1 MSKIKDKRNS
11 LERFIRE
18 QTLGPGI
25 NGYRFVDLENE
36 ELVTKTLIKEEPL
49 DYSTEILDIVPAAI
63 YSTGIIF
70 PEDKSGTCKE
80 GISLDNNEQTDQKD
94 DADEQDTQNN
104 SSEDIEATESIE
116 LNQMFP
122 RTMGLTCCLDENFLS
137 KKTVEF
143 KVSFRYYQ
151 KLKQDKEGKFN
162 NKYGLLCEVNYDEI
176 QNFIA
181 KYELNSFRIR
191 ALNENH
197 FLFLSKLS
205 SKEITQT
212 KTRIREIQKQIAET
226 LFDLASSISTI
237 PQITKASCYLSNL
250 KSSIYYELKNS
261 ITNDESRKELYEV
274 TQKVELAESITD
286 HFKNLL
292 DIFSGGYGLWQ
303 STPVQRIIK
312 LENINFP
319 KESRKK
325 SYLHNKSVEE
335 VNITVIKEDG
345 STSSSLKD
353 IFRFDLDDKIE
364 DYASISANIQLSRD
378 SRKKSDKVFLKIQLL
393 NTSVA
398 FDEAKQNNNRY
409 YSTFNELVNQ
419 KSFFGVN
426 LSVKSE
432 YLVPYSNH
440 QYFQEKDNT
449 YCEDTSTAFIYDQF
463 KDFAIGHGCSVK
475 WSKEVESLMV
485 ETEYLPNC
493 ETPDIDPIPRD
504 KSRDAVDDDKG
515 VFVSPLFLENSKSQE
530 FKWLSVFSD
539 ASDNEIVNG
548 LNDFIDSY
556 GRWIDLKR
564 QDEKYQA
571 FYSGIAKQELDKC
584 EGDYLRMKKNI
595 QDFLSGDNNKEKLD
609 SFRLMNTA
617 LFMQLWHSVKVK
629 QDEVNSFICDEAFE
643 HFNISFYKE
652 IADDKLFSKT
662 ESAGWRAFQLAFILL
677 NLDGI
682 FKPEDDADWDK
693 RNNWVDLVWFPT
705 GGGKTEA
712 YLGLIALTIINRRK
726 EFKEKGGGTAAI
738 MRYTLRLLTMQQFQR
753 ATLVIM
759 ALELIRR
766 WGNYKLGDEPI
777 NIGLWVGDNSL
788 PNKTSNKVNGVEKD
802 SLISE
807 FEKLN
812 NGAVN
817 KIPFS
822 NCPWCNSKL
831 EGETKIDL
839 EVLDNRLNH
848 YFNNR
853 LHLKCSHENCSF
865 YYPNRRTKIIPNY
878 HGPIPVCLS
887 DETIYQHPPAL
898 LFGTVDKFAQLA
910 HKVNGQNNGRNSDS
924 RRIFGTGN
932 WETCKPQV
940 GYLPPDLIIQDEL
953 HLLLGPLGSAVALF
967 ESAVD
972 QLCTREDGTRPKIIS
987 STATT
992 RNTQLQIAALF
1003 DRKVNLFPKP
1013 GVECDDSFFAF
1024 YKRRFKSTDDKTP
1037 EYLSKRKYIGV
1048 LPTGRTQIWMQMRL
1062 AAIIMTHRAMFELKE
1077 LGEKHPIDFD
1087 SYPEFEKAMDY
1098 YHTSISYFNSLK
1110 EVGKTQSQVQT
1121 YILKELRR
1129 VFSRVVRPQKLM
1141 HSIYTYGP
1149 IQDSELTGRLSGEEV
1164 KNELKSV
1171 ETKWEANK
1179 RFAHFL
1185 KEKDENGTEVE
1196 KLKSGKI
1203 PREFV
1208 VATNMISVG
1217 IDVSRFNTIIMN
1229 SMPRNTAEYIQAS
1242 SRVARNDYGLV
1253 LTVHHPFRAR
1263 DISHYEKFIE
1273 FHQKMYSYV
1282 EPISITPFT
1291 QKAVERY
1298 MGLYLATMLRHRTRF
1313 TERDSAKDISKIS
1326 ETDLSDIISELT
1338 DYFEKR
1344 KVRMNSYDTL
1354 IRNLLKNEN
1363 VEQIKRWIQ
1372 EAFSEWQEESNR
1384 ILADNKTFV
1393 FNNKSARSTPPQE
1406 QLYVDIEE
1414 YEGNIHSKKWQVP
1427 MSLRVIEPEA
1437 AIKINSI

>member
-1 MSKIKDKRNS
+1 MSKIINKRNS

-36 ELVTKTLIKEEPL
+36 ELVTKTLIKEEPINYL
-49 DYSTEILDIVPAAI
+49 SEILDIVPAAI
-63 YSTGIIF
+63 YSTGILF

-80 GISLDNNEQTDQKD
+80 GISLDNNEQIDQKD
-94 DADEQDTQNN
+94 DVDEQDSQNN
-104 SSEDIEATESIE
+104 SSEDIEATESVE

-122 RTMGLTCCLDENFLS
+122 RTMGLTCCLDESFLN
-137 KKTVEF
+137 KKTIEF
-143 KVSFRYYQ
+143 KVNLRYYQ
-151 KLKQDKEGKFN
+151 KLEQDKEGKFN
-162 NKYGLLCEVNYDEI
+162 NKYGLLCEVNHEEI
-176 QNFIA
+176 QNFIT
-181 KYELNSFRIR
+181 KYELKSFRTR
-191 ALNENH
+191 AINENH
-197 FLFLSKLS
+197 FLLLSKLS
-205 SKEITQT
+205 SEEITQI
-212 KTRIREIQKQIAET
+212 KTRIREIQKQIAEN
-226 LFDLASSISTI
+226 LFDLANSISTI
-237 PQITKASCYLSNL
+237 PQLTKASCYLSNL

-261 ITNDESRKELYEV
+261 ITNDDTRKKFYEV
-274 TQKVELAESITD
+274 TQKIELVESITD
-286 HFKNLL
+286 HFRNLL
-292 DIFSGGYGLWQ
+292 DVFSGGYGLWQ
-303 STPVQRIIK
+303 STPVERIIK

-319 KESRKK
+319 KESRKI

-345 STSSSLKD
+345 STSSGLKD
-353 IFRFDLDDKIE
+353 IFRFDLDDNKE
-364 DYASISANIQLSRD
+364 DYASLSANVQLSRD
-378 SRKKSDKVFLKIQLL
+378 SRKKSDKIFLKVQLL

-398 FDEAKQNNNRY
+398 FDEAKQNDNRY

-426 LSVKSE
+426 LSVESD
-432 YLVPYSNH
+432 YLLPYSNH
-440 QYFQEKDNT
+440 EYYQEKDNS
-449 YCEDTSTAFIYDQF
+449 YLEDTTTAFIYDQF

-475 WSKEVESLMV
+475 WRKLGESLKV

-493 ETPDIDPIPRD
+493 ETPDIDSIPRD
-504 KSRDAVDDDKG
+504 KSKENIYDENQG
-515 VFVSPLFLENSKSQE
+515 FVSPLFLENSKSQE

-539 ASDNEIVNG
+539 APDVEIVKG
-548 LNDFIDSY
+548 LNDFVESY
-556 GRWIDLKR
+556 GRWIELKR
-564 QDEKYQA
+564 QNEKYQGI
-571 FYSGIAKQELDKC
+571 YSGRAKQELDKC

-595 QDFLSGDNNKEKLD
+595 QDFLSGNDNKEKLD
-609 SFRLMNTA
+609 SFRLMNA
-617 LFMQLWHSVKVK
+617 AMFMQLWHSVKVK
-629 QDEVNSFICDEAFE
+629 QDVVNSFINDEAFE
-643 HFNISFYKE
+643 HFNFSFYKD
-652 IADDKLFSKT
+652 IADDKLFSNT

-682 FKPEDDADWDK
+682 FKPDDDENWDK

-766 WGNYKLGDEPI
+766 WGNYELGNEPI
-777 NIGLWVGDNSL
+777 NIGLWVGKNSI
-788 PNKTSNKVNGVEKD
+788 PNSNIE
-802 SLISE
+802 LIYE
-807 FEKLN
+807 YEHKLN
-812 NGAVN
+812 LKKENR
-817 KIPFS
+817 IPFN
-822 NCPWCNSKL
+822 NCPWCNSEIK
-831 EGETKIDL
+831 GETKEDT
-839 EVLDNRLNH
+839 EASSSVYNQNKV
-848 YFNNR
+848 
-853 LHLKCSHENCSF
+853 HLKCTNQKCSF
-865 YYPNRRTKIIPNY
+865 SFGLGRISRKRQDQ
-878 HGPIPVCLS
+878 GPIPVCLS

-910 HKVNGQNNGRNSDS
+910 HKVNGQNNGRNADS

-932 WETCKPQV
+932 WEDGKPKD

-972 QLCTREDGTRPKIIS
+972 QLCRREDGTRPKIIS

-1003 DRKVNLFPKP
+1003 NRKVNLFPKP

-1024 YKRRFKSTDDKTP
+1024 YKRRFKSIDDKTP
-1037 EYLSKRKYIGV
+1037 EYISKRKYIGV

-1062 AAIIMTHRAMFELKE
+1062 AAIIMTHRAIFELNE

-1087 SYPEFEKAMDY
+1087 SYKEFEKVMDY
-1098 YHTSISYFNSLK
+1098 YHTTISYFNSLK

-1129 VFSRVVRPQKLM
+1129 VFSRVVRPKKLM
-1141 HSIYTYGP
+1141 HAIYTYGP
-1149 IQDSELTGRLSGEEV
+1149 IQESELTGRLSGEEV

-1171 ETKWEANK
+1171 ETKWDAKK
-1179 RFAHFL
+1179 RFARS
-1185 KEKDENGTEVE
+1185 ENNELI
-1196 KLKSGKI
+1196 KGKV
-1203 PREFV
+1203 PPEFV

-1242 SRVARNDYGLV
+1242 SRVARNDYGQV

-1273 FHQKMYSYV
+1273 FHEKMYSYV

-1313 TERDSAKDISKIS
+1313 TERLSASDISTIT
-1326 ETDLSDIISELT
+1326 EDELSQIISELT
-1338 DYFEKR
+1338 DYFEDR
-1344 KVRMNSYDTL
+1344 KDRINTYDTL
-1354 IRNLLKNEN
+1354 ISNLLKKEN
-1363 VEQIKRWIQ
+1363 VEQIKGWIQ
-1372 EAFSEWQEESNR
+1372 EAFSEWKEESNKA
-1384 ILADNKTFV
+1384 LGDNKAFV
-1393 FNNKSARSTPPQE
+1393 FNNKSARSIPPQE

>member
-1 MSKIKDKRNS
+1 MSKIINKRNS
-11 LERFIRE
+11 LELFIRE

-36 ELVTKTLIKEEPL
+36 ILLSKNLLKEEPIK
-49 DYSTEILDIVPAAI
+49 YSSEILDIVPAAI
-63 YSTGIIF
+63 YSTGILF

-80 GISLDNNEQTDQKD
+80 GVFLDNNEQTDQKD
-94 DADEQDTQNN
+94 EADEQDSQNN

-122 RTMGLTCCLDENFLS
+122 RTMGLTCCLDENFLI
-137 KKTVEF
+137 KKTIEF
-143 KVSFRYYQ
+143 KVNLRYYQ

-162 NKYGLLCEVNYDEI
+162 NKYGLLCEVNHGEI
-176 QNFIA
+176 QNFIT

-191 ALNENH
+191 AINENH
-197 FLFLSKLS
+197 FLLLSKLS
-205 SKEITQT
+205 SEEITQI
-212 KTRIREIQKQIAET
+212 KTRIRAIQKQIAET
-226 LFDLASSISTI
+226 LFDLANSISTI
-237 PQITKASCYLSNL
+237 PQLTKASCYLSNL

-261 ITNDESRKELYEV
+261 ITSDETRKKLYEV
-274 TQKVELAESITD
+274 TQKIELAESITD
-286 HFKNLL
+286 HFRNLL

-303 STPVQRIIK
+303 SSPVERIIK

-319 KESRKK
+319 KESRKI
-325 SYLHNKSVEE
+325 SYLHNKSFED

-345 STSSSLKD
+345 STSIGLKD
-353 IFRFDLDDKIE
+353 IFRFDLDDKKE

-378 SRKKSDKVFLKIQLL
+378 SRKNNNKIFLKIQLI
-393 NTSVA
+393 NTSIA
-398 FDEAKQNNNRY
+398 FDEAKQNDNRY
-409 YSTFNELVNQ
+409 YSTFNEIVNQ

-426 LSVKSE
+426 LSVESD

-440 QYFQEKDNT
+440 EYFQEKDNT
-449 YCEDTSTAFIYDQF
+449 YSEDTTTAFIYDQF

-475 WSKEVESLMV
+475 WGKQGESLMV

-493 ETPDIDPIPRD
+493 ETPDIDPIPRN
-504 KSRDAVDDDKG
+504 KSRDAVCVDKEG
-515 VFVSPLFLENSKSQE
+515 FLSPLFLENSKSQE

-539 ASDNEIVNG
+539 ATNDEIVKG
-548 LNDFIDSY
+548 LNDFVDSY
-556 GRWIDLKR
+556 GRWIEIKR
-564 QDEKYQA
+564 KDEKYKGI
-571 FYSGIAKQELDKC
+571 YSGIAKQELDKC

-595 QDFLSGDNNKEKLD
+595 QDFLSGDNNREKLD
-609 SFRLMNTA
+609 SFRLMNA
-617 LFMQLWHSVKVK
+617 AMFMQLWHSVKVR
-629 QDEVNSFICDEAFE
+629 QDEVNSFINDEAFE
-643 HFNISFYKE
+643 HFDFSFYKK
-652 IADDKLFSKT
+652 IADDKLFSKA

-682 FKPEDDADWDK
+682 FKPEDDANWGN

-766 WGNYKLGDEPI
+766 WGIYELGNEPI
-777 NIGLWVGDNSL
+777 NIGLWVGKNSI
-788 PNKTSNKVNGVEKD
+788 PNSNID
-802 SLISE
+802 LIYE
-807 FEKLN
+807 YEHKLN
-812 NGAVN
+812 LKKENR
-817 KIPFS
+817 IPFN
-822 NCPWCNSKL
+822 NCPWCNSEIK
-831 EGETKIDL
+831 GETKEDT
-839 EVLDNRLNH
+839 ETSYENYVFNLNKV
-848 YFNNR
+848 
-853 LHLKCSHENCSF
+853 HLKCTNSKCSF
-865 YYPNRRTKIIPNY
+865 SFGLGRIRSKRKDQ
-878 HGPIPVCLS
+878 GPIPVCLS

-932 WETCKPQV
+932 WEAGKPQD

-972 QLCTREDGTRPKIIS
+972 QLCTRQDGTRPKIIS

-1024 YKRRFKSTDDKTP
+1024 YKRRFKSIDDKTP

-1062 AAIIMTHRAMFELKE
+1062 AAIIMTHRAIFELKE
-1077 LGEKHPIDFD
+1077 LGENHPIDFD
-1087 SYPEFEKAMDY
+1087 SFSEFEKAMDY
-1098 YHTSISYFNSLK
+1098 YHTTISYFNSLK

-1141 HSIYTYGP
+1141 HSLYTYGP
-1149 IQDSELTGRLSGEEV
+1149 IQESELTGRLSGEEV

-1171 ETKWEANK
+1171 EAKWEAKK
-1179 RFAHFL
+1179 RFARS
-1185 KEKDENGTEVE
+1185 ENNELVR
-1196 KLKSGKI
+1196 GKV
-1203 PREFV
+1203 PPEFV

-1273 FHQKMYSYV
+1273 FHEKMYSYV

-1298 MGLYLATMLRHRTRF
+1298 MGLYIATMLRHRTRF
-1313 TERDSAKDISKIS
+1313 TERLSASDISSIS
-1326 ETDLSDIISELT
+1326 EAELSEIISELT
-1338 DYFEKR
+1338 DYFEER
-1344 KVRMNSYDTL
+1344 KIRMNTYDTL
-1354 IRNLLKNEN
+1354 ISNLLKNEN

-1372 EAFSEWQEESNR
+1372 EAFSEWKEESNR
-1384 ILADNKTFV
+1384 TLEDNKTFV

>member
-1 MSKIKDKRNS
+1 MSKITDKRDS

-25 NGYRFVDLENE
+25 NGYRYVDLDDEVLLNKR
-36 ELVTKTLIKEEPL
+36 LLKEEPIN
-49 DYSTEILDIVPAAI
+49 YSSEVLDIVPAAI
-63 YSTGIIF
+63 YSTGILF
-70 PEDKSGTCKE
+70 PEEIKKDGNSSGQLE
-80 GISLDNNEQTDQKD
+80 IINNEIISDDDETEKD
-94 DADEQDTQNN
+94 SQDFSGQDVE
-104 SSEDIEATESIE
+104 SHDSIE
-116 LNQMFP
+116 LNQQFP
-122 RTMGLTCCLDENFLS
+122 KTMGLTCCIDEKFLNDG
-137 KKTVEF
+137 TIEF
-143 KVSFRYYQ
+143 KVTFRYYQ

-162 NKYGLLCEVNYDEI
+162 NKYGLLCELNYEEI
-176 QNFIA
+176 QKFIT

-191 ALNENH
+191 TINENH
-197 FLFLSKLS
+197 FLLLSKLS
-205 SKEITQT
+205 SEEITQI

-226 LFDLASSISTI
+226 LFDLATSISTI
-237 PQITKASCYLSNL
+237 PQLTKASCFLSNL
-250 KSSIYYELKNS
+250 KSSIYYELKNTIS
-261 ITNDESRKELYEV
+261 NDNSRKKLYEV
-274 TQKVELAESITD
+274 TQKIELAESITD
-286 HFKNLL
+286 HFRNLL
-292 DIFSGGYGLWQ
+292 DIYSGGYGLWQ
-303 STPVQRIIK
+303 STPVERIIK
-312 LENINFP
+312 IENILFP
-319 KESRKK
+319 KEFRKI
-325 SYLHNKSVEE
+325 SYLYNRSYQDFNISV
-335 VNITVIKEDG
+335 IQEDG
-345 STSSSLKD
+345 TISSGLKD
-353 IFRFDLDDKIE
+353 IFRYELDAKKE
-364 DYASISANIQLSRD
+364 DYASLSANIQVSRD
-378 SRKKSDKVFLKIQLL
+378 SRKKSNQVFLKIQLI
-393 NTSVA
+393 NTSFA
-398 FDEAKQNNNRY
+398 FDEAKQNDNRY

-419 KSFFGVN
+419 KSFFGVK
-426 LSVKSE
+426 LSIKSE
-432 YLVPYSNH
+432 DLVPYSNH
-440 QYFQEKDNT
+440 EYLQKKDNN
-449 YCEDTSTAFIYDQF
+449 YSEDTTTAFIYDQF
-463 KDFAIGHGCSVK
+463 KDYAIGHGCSVK
-475 WSKEVESLMV
+475 WSKQGEPLMV

-493 ETPDIDPIPRD
+493 ETPDIDPIPRN
-504 KSRDAVDDDKG
+504 KSKKAITDEKEG
-515 VFVSPLFLENSKSQE
+515 FLSPLFLENSKSQE

-539 ASDNEIVNG
+539 STGDEILLG
-548 LNDFIDSY
+548 LNEFVDSY
-556 GRWIDLKR
+556 GNWIEIKR
-564 QDEKYQA
+564 QDEKYQDI
-571 FYSGIAKQELDKC
+571 YSGIAKQELDKC

-595 QDFLSGDNNKEKLD
+595 NDFLSGNSNKQKLD
-609 SFRLMNTA
+609 SFRLMNA
-617 LFMQLWHSVKVK
+617 AMFMQLWHSVKAK
-629 QDEVNSFICDEAFE
+629 QDEVNSFMNDLAFE
-643 HFNISFYKE
+643 HFNFSFYKE

-682 FKPEDDADWDK
+682 FKPEEDAEWDK

-753 ATLVIM
+753 ATLLIM

-766 WGNYKLGDEPI
+766 WDNYELGDEPI

-788 PNKTSNKVNGVEKD
+788 PNKNEDLKK
-802 SLISE
+802 E
-807 FEKLN
+807 FENLN
-812 NGAVN
+812 NENKN

-831 EGETKIDL
+831 EAETIED
-839 EVLDNRLNH
+839 EDNSSVFLK
-848 YFNNR
+848 YR
-853 LHLKCSHENCSF
+853 LHLSCRSKQCSF
-865 YYPNRRTKIIPNY
+865 HYPRRRTKARQGQ
-878 HGPIPVCLS
+878 GPIPVCLS
-887 DETIYQHPPAL
+887 DETIYLHPPAL
-898 LFGTVDKFAQLA
+898 IFGTVDKFAQLA
-910 HKVNGQNNGRNSDS
+910 HKVNGQNNGRNADS

-932 WETCKPQV
+932 WEQGKPKD
-940 GYLPPDLIIQDEL
+940 GYLSPDLIIQDEL

-972 QLCTREDGTRPKIIS
+972 QLCTRKDGTRPKIIS

-1013 GVECDDSFFAF
+1013 GIECDDSFFAF
-1024 YKRRFKSTDDKTP
+1024 YKRRFKSIDDKTP

-1062 AAIIMTHRAMFELKE
+1062 AAIIMTHRAIFELKE

-1087 SYPEFEKAMDY
+1087 SYKDFEKAMDY
-1098 YHTSISYFNSLK
+1098 YHTTISYFNSLK

-1141 HSIYTYGP
+1141 HSLYTYGP
-1149 IQDSELTGRLSGEEV
+1149 IRESELTGRLSGEEV

-1171 ETKWEANK
+1171 ESKWNSKK
-1179 RFAHFL
+1179 RFANY
-1185 KEKDENGTEVE
+1185 ENEE
-1196 KLKSGKI
+1196 LIKGKV
-1203 PREFV
+1203 PPEFV

-1253 LTVHHPFRAR
+1253 LTIHHPFRAR

-1273 FHQKMYSYV
+1273 FHEKMYSYV

-1298 MGLYLATMLRHRTRF
+1298 MGLYLATMIRHRTRF
-1313 TERDSAKDISKIS
+1313 TERLSASDISTIS
-1326 ETDLSDIISELT
+1326 ETELSNLISELT
-1338 DYFEKR
+1338 QYFEER
-1344 KVRMNSYDTL
+1344 KERMNTFDAL

-1372 EAFSEWQEESNR
+1372 EAFSEWMEESNKV
-1384 ILADNKTFV
+1384 LADKKTFV
-1393 FNNKSARSTPPQE
+1393 FNNKSARSNPPQE

>member
-1 MSKIKDKRNS
+1 MSKIIDKRNS

-36 ELVTKTLIKEEPL
+36 ELVTKTLIKEEPIN
-49 DYSTEILDIVPAAI
+49 YSTEILDIVPAAI
-63 YSTGIIF
+63 YSTGILF

-94 DADEQDTQNN
+94 EADEQDSQNN

-122 RTMGLTCCLDENFLS
+122 RTMGLTCCLDESFLS
-137 KKTVEF
+137 KKTIEF
-143 KVSFRYYQ
+143 RVNLRYYQ

-162 NKYGLLCEVNYDEI
+162 NKYGLLCEVNHEEL
-176 QNFIA
+176 QNFIT

-191 ALNENH
+191 EINENH
-197 FLFLSKLS
+197 FLLFSKLS
-205 SKEITQT
+205 SEEITQT
-212 KTRIREIQKQIAET
+212 KTRIREIQKQIADT
-226 LFDLASSISTI
+226 LFDLSTSISTI
-237 PQITKASCYLSNL
+237 PQLTKASCYLSNL

-261 ITNDESRKELYEV
+261 ITDDEIRKKLYEV
-274 TQKVELAESITD
+274 TQKIELAESITD
-286 HFKNLL
+286 HFRNLL
-292 DIFSGGYGLWQ
+292 DVFSGGYGLWQ
-303 STPVQRIIK
+303 STPVERIIK

-319 KESRKK
+319 KESRKI
-325 SYLHNKSVEE
+325 SYLHNKPVEE

-345 STSSSLKD
+345 STSSGLKD
-353 IFRFDLDDKIE
+353 IFRFDLDDKKE

-378 SRKKSDKVFLKIQLL
+378 SRKKSDKIFLKIQLI
-393 NTSVA
+393 NTSIA
-398 FDEAKQNNNRY
+398 FNEAKQNDNRY

-426 LSVKSE
+426 LSVKSD

-440 QYFQEKDNT
+440 EYSQEKDNS
-449 YCEDTSTAFIYDQF
+449 YSEDTTTAFIYDQF

-475 WSKEVESLMV
+475 WSKQGEPLKV

-493 ETPDIDPIPRD
+493 ETSDIDPIPRD
-504 KSRDAVDDDKG
+504 KSRDAINDKNG
-515 VFVSPLFLENSKSQE
+515 GFISPLFLENSKSQE

-539 ASDNEIVNG
+539 ANDTEIIKG
-548 LNDFIDSY
+548 LNDFVNSY
-556 GRWIDLKR
+556 GSWIELKR
-564 QDEKYQA
+564 QDEKYKGI
-571 FYSGIAKQELDKC
+571 YSGIAKQELEKC

-595 QDFLSGDNNKEKLD
+595 KDFLSEDGNKERLD
-609 SFRLMNTA
+609 SFRLMNA
-617 LFMQLWHSVKVK
+617 AMFMQLWHSVKAK
-629 QDEVNSFICDEAFE
+629 DGKLIPLMNQDNFTCFNSE
-643 HFNISFYKE
+643 FYEK
-652 IADDKLFSKT
+652 ADDKLFPPYT
-662 ESAGWRAFQLAFILL
+662 QSAGWRAFQLAFILL

-682 FKPEDDADWDK
+682 FKPNDDENWDK

-738 MRYTLRLLTMQQFQR
+738 MRYTLRLLTMQQYQR

-766 WGNYKLGDEPI
+766 WGNYELGNEPI
-777 NIGLWVGDNSL
+777 NIGLWVGKNSI
-788 PNKTSNKVNGVEKD
+788 PNSNID
-802 SLISE
+802 LI
-807 FEKLN
+807 FEYEHKLN
-812 NGAVN
+812 LKKENR
-817 KIPFS
+817 IPFN
-822 NCPWCNSKL
+822 NCPWCNSEIK
-831 EGETKIDL
+831 GETKEDT
-839 EVLDNRLNH
+839 ETSSSVYNQNKV
-848 YFNNR
+848 
-853 LHLKCSHENCSF
+853 HLKCTNQKCSF
-865 YYPNRRTKIIPNY
+865 SFGLGRISKKREDQ
-878 HGPIPVCLS
+878 GPIPVCLS

-910 HKVNGQNNGRNSDS
+910 HKVNGQNNGRNADS

-932 WETCKPQV
+932 WEAGKPQD
-940 GYLPPDLIIQDEL
+940 GYLPPDLVIQDEL

-1024 YKRRFKSTDDKTP
+1024 YKRRFKSIDDKTP

-1062 AAIIMTHRAMFELKE
+1062 AAIIMTHRAIFELKE
-1077 LGEKHPIDFD
+1077 LGEKHPIEFE
-1087 SYPEFEKAMDY
+1087 SYKDFEKAMDY
-1098 YHTSISYFNSLK
+1098 YHTTISYFNSLK

-1129 VFSRVVRPQKLM
+1129 VFSRVIRPQKLM
-1141 HSIYTYGP
+1141 HSLYTYGP
-1149 IQDSELTGRLSGEEV
+1149 IQESELTGRLSGEEV

-1171 ETKWEANK
+1171 ETKWEAKK
-1179 RFAHFL
+1179 RFANL
-1185 KEKDENGTEVE
+1185 EEGE
-1196 KLKSGKI
+1196 LARGKI
-1203 PREFV
+1203 PPEFV

-1217 IDVSRFNTIIMN
+1217 VDVSRFNTIIMN

-1273 FHQKMYSYV
+1273 FHEKMYSYV

-1313 TERDSAKDISKIS
+1313 TERLSASDISTIS
-1326 ETDLSDIISELT
+1326 EAELSDIISELT
-1338 DYFEKR
+1338 DYFEER
-1344 KVRMNSYDTL
+1344 KDRMNNYDKL
-1354 IRNLLKNEN
+1354 ISNLLKDEN
-1363 VEQIKRWIQ
+1363 VEQIKSWIQ
-1372 EAFSEWQEESNR
+1372 EAFSEWQEESNKN
-1384 ILADNKTFV
+1384 LADNKTFV
-1393 FNNKSARSTPPQE
+1393 FNKKSARSTPPQE

>member
-1 MSKIKDKRNS
+1 MSKIIDKRKS

-25 NGYRFVDLENE
+25 NGYRYVELENE
-36 ELVTKTLIKEEPL
+36 ALVNKILIGEEPINYL
-49 DYSTEILDIVPAAI
+49 SEILDIVPAAI
-63 YSTGIIF
+63 YSTGILF
-70 PEDKSGTCKE
+70 PEDISGTCKE
-80 GISLDNNEQTDQKD
+80 GITLDNNEQTDKKD
-94 DADEQDTQNN
+94 EADVQDSQNS
-104 SSEDIEATESIE
+104 SSEDIEATEGVE

-122 RTMGLTCCLDENFLS
+122 RTMGLTCCLDSKFLEMG
-137 KKTVEF
+137 KIEF
-143 KVSFRYYQ
+143 KVHFRYYQ

-162 NKYGLLCEVNYDEI
+162 NKYGLLCEVNHEEI
-176 QNFIA
+176 QKIITRYA
-181 KYELNSFRIR
+181 LNSFRIKSI
-191 ALNENH
+191 NENH
-197 FLFLSKLS
+197 FLLLSKLS
-205 SKEITQT
+205 SEEITNI
-212 KTRIREIQKQIAET
+212 KTRIREIQKQIAEI
-226 LFDLASSISTI
+226 LFDEANTISII
-237 PQITKASCYLSNL
+237 PQLTKASCYLSNL
-250 KSSIYYELKNS
+250 KSSIYYELKNT
-261 ITNDESRKELYEV
+261 IINDDVQGKLYVV
-274 TQKVELAESITD
+274 TQKIELVENITD
-286 HFKNLL
+286 HFRNLL
-292 DIFSGGYGLWQ
+292 DIYSGGYGLWQ
-303 STPVQRIIK
+303 SKPIERIIK
-312 LENINFP
+312 LENLHFP
-319 KESRKK
+319 EQLRKI
-325 SYLHNKSVEE
+325 SYLYNKPNVD
-335 VNITVIKEDG
+335 VNISAIQEDG
-345 STSSSLKD
+345 KITNGLKD
-353 IFRFDLDDKIE
+353 IFRFDIDDKKE
-364 DYASISANIQLSRD
+364 DYVSLSANIQLSRD
-378 SRKKSDKVFLKIQLL
+378 SRKESNQVFLKIQLI
-393 NTSVA
+393 NTSIA
-398 FDEAKQNNNRY
+398 FDEAKQNDNRY

-426 LSVKSE
+426 LSIE
-432 YLVPYSNH
+432 NGYLVPYSNH
-440 QYFQEKDNT
+440 EYKSENDDT
-449 YCEDTSTAFIYDQF
+449 YSEDTTTSFIYDQF
-463 KDFAIGHGCSVK
+463 KDYAIGHGCSVK
-475 WSKEVESLMV
+475 WNHTNETKIV
-485 ETEYLPNC
+485 ETEYLPFC

-504 KSRDAVDDDKG
+504 KSKDAITNEKEG
-515 VFVSPLFLENSKSQE
+515 FVSPLFLENSKSQE

-539 ASDNEIVNG
+539 ASNDDIVIG
-548 LNDFIDSY
+548 LNEFIDSY
-556 GRWIDLKR
+556 GNWIENKR
-564 QDEKYQA
+564 KDKNYQGK
-571 FYSGIAKQELDKC
+571 YSGIAKQELDKC
-584 EGDYLRMKKNI
+584 ESDYLRMKKNI
-595 QDFLSGDNNKEKLD
+595 ADFLSGKSNKEKLD
-609 SFRLMNTA
+609 SFRLMNA
-617 LFMQLWHSVKVK
+617 AMFMQLWHSVKAKDSQVIPLMN
-629 QDEVNSFICDEAFE
+629 QDDFT
-643 HFNISFYKE
+643 HFNFEFYKQS
-652 IADDKLFSKT
+652 DDKLFQPYT

-682 FKPEDDADWDK
+682 FRPDEDISWDK
-693 RNNWVDLVWFPT
+693 RNNCVDLVWFPT

-712 YLGLIALTIINRRK
+712 YLGLIALTIINRRI

-753 ATLVIM
+753 ASLVIM

-766 WGNYKLGDEPI
+766 WGNYELGDEPI

-788 PNKTSNKVNGVEKD
+788 PNKTSNKVNGIEKD
-802 SLISE
+802 SLIAE

-831 EGETKIDL
+831 ECETNIDL
-839 EVLDNRLNH
+839 EVLDNRPNH

-853 LHLKCSHENCSF
+853 LHLKCSHKNCSF
-865 YYPNRRTKIIPNY
+865 YYPNRRTRIKLNY

-887 DETIYQHPPAL
+887 DEIIYHHPPSL

-932 WETCKPQV
+932 WENGKPRD

-967 ESAVD
+967 ESAID

-1024 YKRRFKSTDDKTP
+1024 YKRRFKSNDDKIP

-1062 AAIIMTHRAMFELKE
+1062 AAIIMTHRAIFELKE
-1077 LGEKHPIDFD
+1077 LGENHPIEFH
-1087 SYPEFEKAMDY
+1087 SYHHFEKAMDY
-1098 YHTSISYFNSLK
+1098 YHTTISYFNSLK

-1129 VFSRVVRPQKLM
+1129 VFARVVRPQKLM
-1141 HSIYTYGP
+1141 HSLYTYGP

-1171 ETKWEANK
+1171 ETKWNAKK
-1179 RFAHFL
+1179 RFASN
-1185 KEKDENGTEVE
+1185 ENNELI
-1196 KLKSGKI
+1196 KGKVS
-1203 PREFV
+1203 PEFV

-1242 SRVARNDYGLV
+1242 SRVARNDYGIV

-1273 FHQKMYSYV
+1273 FHEKMYSYV

-1298 MGLYLATMLRHRTRF
+1298 MGLYLATIIRHTTRF
-1313 TERDSAKDISKIS
+1313 TERVSASDISSIT
-1326 ETDLSDIISELT
+1326 ETELSDIVSYLT
-1338 DYFEKR
+1338 SYFEGR
-1344 KVRMNSYDTL
+1344 KIRMSSYDNL
-1354 IRNLLKNEN
+1354 IRNLLKQEN
-1363 VEQIKRWIQ
+1363 MVQIKSWI
-1372 EAFSEWQEESNR
+1372 EDAFSEWKEESNKN
-1384 ILADNKTFV
+1384 LADNKTFV
-1393 FNNKSARSTPPQE
+1393 FNNKSAKSTPPQE

-1414 YEGNIHSKKWQVP
+1414 YQGNIHSKKWQVP

-1437 AIKINSI
+1437 AIKINSL

>member
-1 MSKIKDKRNS
+1 MSIILNKRES
-11 LERFIRE
+11 LECFIRE

-25 NGYRFVDLENE
+25 NGYRYVDLEDE
-36 ELVTKTLIKEEPL
+36 ALTKKVLGTESPIN
-49 DYSTEILDIVPAAI
+49 YATEILDIVPAAI
-63 YSTGIIF
+63 YSTGILF

-80 GISLDNNEQTDQKD
+80 GIALDNNEQIDKKD
-94 DADEQDTQNN
+94 EADEQDSQN
-104 SSEDIEATESIE
+104 SSTEDIEATEGVE

-122 RTMGLTCCLDENFLS
+122 RIMGLTCCLDDSFLENG
-137 KKTVEF
+137 KIEF

-162 NKYGLLCEVNYDEI
+162 NKFGLLCEVNHEEI
-176 QNFIA
+176 QNYIT

-191 ALNENH
+191 TINENH
-197 FLFLSKLS
+197 FLLLSKLS
-205 SKEITQT
+205 SEEITQV
-212 KTRIREIQKQIAET
+212 KTRIRDIQKQIAEF
-226 LFDLASSISTI
+226 LFDEASTISTI
-237 PQITKASCYLSNL
+237 PQLTKASCYLSNL
-250 KSSIYYELKNS
+250 KSSIYYELKNT
-261 ITNDESRKELYEV
+261 ITTDDLRKKLYEV
-274 TQKVELAESITD
+274 TQKIELVESISD
-286 HFKNLL
+286 HLRNLL
-292 DIFSGGYGLWQ
+292 DVNSGGYGLWQ
-303 STPVQRIIK
+303 CKPIEKIVR
-312 LENINFP
+312 LENIRFEEP
-319 KESRKK
+319 LRKI
-325 SYLHNKSVEE
+325 SFLFNKSSND
-335 VNITVIKEDG
+335 VNISVIQKDG
-345 STSSSLKD
+345 STTNELKD
-353 IFRFDLDDKIE
+353 IFRIDLDEKKE
-364 DYASISANIQLSRD
+364 DYASLSANIQISRD
-378 SRKKSDKVFLKIQLL
+378 SRKKSNQVFLKIQLI

-398 FDEAKQNNNRY
+398 FDEAKQNDNRY

-426 LSVKSE
+426 LSIE
-432 YLVPYSNH
+432 NNFLVPYNN
-440 QYFQEKDNT
+440 QEYLLEKEND
-449 YCEDTSTAFIYDQF
+449 YSEDTTTRFIYDQF

-475 WSKEVESLMV
+475 WNNNGEHQKV
-485 ETEYLPNC
+485 ETEYLPCC

-504 KSRDAVDDDKG
+504 KSKKAIVDGDDG
-515 VFVSPLFLENSKSQE
+515 FVSPLFLEHSKAQE
-530 FKWLSVFSD
+530 FKWLSIYSD
-539 ASDNEIVNG
+539 STNQEIIDS
-548 LNDFIDSY
+548 LNDFVDSY
-556 GRWIDLKR
+556 GNWINIKR
-564 QDEKYQA
+564 NAEKYKNQ
-571 FYSGIAKQELDKC
+571 YKDIAKQELDKC
-584 EGDYLRMKKNI
+584 HADYQRMKDNI
-595 QDFLSGDNNKEKLD
+595 SNFLAGDRNEEKIK
-609 SFRLMNTA
+609 SFRLMNA
-617 LFMQLWHSVKVK
+617 SMFMQLWHSVNAKDGKVVPIMDK
-629 QDEVNSFICDEAFE
+629 DNFT
-643 HFNISFYKE
+643 HFDSEFYTKAE
-652 IADDKLFSKT
+652 DKLFSPYIQ
-662 ESAGWRAFQLAFILL
+662 SAGWRAFQLAFILL

-682 FKPEDDADWDK
+682 FKSDDDTNWEK

-753 ATLVIM
+753 ASLVIM

-766 WGNYKLGDEPI
+766 WNKYELGQEPI
-777 NIGLWVGDNSL
+777 SIGLWVGDNSL
-788 PNKTSNKVNGVEKD
+788 PNKIDDLIKEFQNLKD
-802 SLISE
+802 LKS
-807 FEKLN
+807 
-812 NGAVN
+812 N

-822 NCPWCNSKL
+822 SCPWCNSKL
-831 EGETKIDL
+831 NPIPSGKRVTNLNDTFNLNKVHL
-839 EVLDNRLNH
+839 YCDNV
-848 YFNNR
+848 
-853 LHLKCSHENCSF
+853 KCSFSEPGFFGGDAS
-865 YYPNRRTKIIPNY
+865 K
-878 HGPIPVCLS
+878 GAIPVNLC

-910 HKVNGQNNGRNSDS
+910 HKVNGTNNGRNADS
-924 RRIFGTGN
+924 RRIFGIGN
-932 WETCKPQV
+932 WENGKPND

-967 ESAVD
+967 ESAVN

-1024 YKRRFKSTDDKTP
+1024 YRRKFKNEVDKNP
-1037 EYLSKRKYIGV
+1037 EYLSQRKYIGV

-1062 AAIIMTHRAMFELKE
+1062 SAIIMTHRAIFELKE
-1077 LGEKHPIDFD
+1077 LGANHPIDFD
-1087 SYPEFEKAMDY
+1087 SFKDFEKAMDY
-1098 YHTSISYFNSLK
+1098 YHTTISYFNSLK

-1149 IQDSELTGRLSGEEV
+1149 IQESELTGRLSGEEV
-1164 KNELKSV
+1164 KNELKNV
-1171 ETKWEANK
+1171 ETKWNAKN
-1179 RFAHFL
+1179 RFANIQ
-1185 KEKDENGTEVE
+1185 DSEVIR
-1196 KLKSGKI
+1196 GKV
-1203 PREFV
+1203 PSEFV

-1273 FHQKMYSYV
+1273 FHEKMYSYV

-1298 MGLYLATMLRHRTRF
+1298 MGLYLATMLRHTTRF
-1313 TERDSAKDISKIS
+1313 TERLSANEISSIS
-1326 ETDLSDIISELT
+1326 ATELSNIVLDLIS
-1338 DYFEKR
+1338 YFEAR
-1344 KVRMNSYDTL
+1344 KIRMSSYDKL
-1354 IRNLLKNEN
+1354 ISNLLKQEN
-1363 VEQIKRWIQ
+1363 IIQIKRWIE
-1372 EAFSEWQEESNR
+1372 EAFAEWKEESNKT
-1384 ILADNKTFV
+1384 LADNKIFV
-1393 FNNKSARSTPPQE
+1393 FNNKSARSIPPQE

-1414 YEGNIHSKKWQVP
+1414 YEGKIHSKKWQVP

>member
-1 MSKIKDKRNS
+1 MSKILDKRNS

-25 NGYRFVDLENE
+25 NGYRYLDLENE
-36 ELVTKTLIKEEPL
+36 ELLTKALIKEEPIN
-49 DYSTEILDIVPAAI
+49 YSSEILDIVPAAI
-63 YSTGIIF
+63 YSTGILF
-70 PEDKSGTCKE
+70 PEDKSGTCNE

-94 DADEQDTQNN
+94 EADEQDSQNN

-122 RTMGLTCCLDENFLS
+122 RTMGLTCCLDESFLS
-137 KKTVEF
+137 KKTIEF
-143 KVSFRYYQ
+143 KVNLRYYQ

-162 NKYGLLCEVNYDEI
+162 NKYGLLCEVNHEEI
-176 QNFIA
+176 QNFIT
-181 KYELNSFRIR
+181 KYELNSFRIK
-191 ALNENH
+191 ATNENH
-197 FLFLSKLS
+197 FLLLSKLS
-205 SKEITQT
+205 SEEINQIN
-212 KTRIREIQKQIAET
+212 KRIKDIKKLIAEM
-226 LFDLASSISTI
+226 LFDEANAISTL
-237 PQITKASCYLSNL
+237 PYLKKEKANISNL
-250 KSSIYYELKNS
+250 KSTIYYELQNK
-261 ITNDESRKELYEV
+261 ITDEEVRKQFYKI
-274 TQKVELAESITD
+274 TQKIELAENITD
-286 HFKNLL
+286 HIRNLL
-292 DIFSGGYGLWQ
+292 DVYSGGYGLWQ
-303 STPVQRIIK
+303 STPVERIIK

-319 KESRKK
+319 KASNKI
-325 SYLHNKSVEE
+325 SYLYNKSVDE
-335 VNITVIKEDG
+335 VKITVIKEDG
-345 STSSSLKD
+345 STSSGLKD
-353 IFRFDLDDKIE
+353 IFRFDLDEKKE

-378 SRKKSDKVFLKIQLL
+378 SRKKDNKKVFLKIQLV
-393 NTSVA
+393 NTSIA
-398 FDEAKQNNNRY
+398 FDEAKQNDNRY

-419 KSFFGVN
+419 KSFFGVH
-426 LSVKSE
+426 LSVESD
-432 YLVPYSNH
+432 YLIPYSNH
-440 QYFQEKDNT
+440 EYFQEKDNK
-449 YCEDTSTAFIYDQF
+449 YSEDTTTSFIYDQF

-475 WSKEVESLMV
+475 WSKQGEPLKV
-485 ETEYLPNC
+485 ETEYLPYC

-504 KSRDAVDDDKG
+504 KSRNAVIDNKEG
-515 VFVSPLFLENSKSQE
+515 FVPPLFLENSKSQE

-539 ASDNEIVNG
+539 ATDTEVING
-548 LNDFIDSY
+548 LNDFVDSY
-556 GRWIDLKR
+556 GRWIEIKR
-564 QDEKYQA
+564 KDPK
-571 FYSGIAKQELDKC
+571 YSGKYLDIANQELKKC
-584 EGDYLRMKKNI
+584 DDDYRRMKKNI
-595 QDFLSGDNNKEKLD
+595 KDFLSGDGNKERLE
-609 SFRLMNTA
+609 SFRLMNA
-617 LFMQLWHSVKVK
+617 AMFMQLWHSVKAKDGKVIPLMNH
-629 QDEVNSFICDEAFE
+629 DNFTCFNSE
-643 HFNISFYKE
+643 FYEK
-652 IADDKLFSKT
+652 ADDKLFPPYSQ
-662 ESAGWRAFQLAFILL
+662 SAGWRAFQLAFILL

-682 FKPEDDADWDK
+682 FKPEDDVMWEK
-693 RNNWVDLVWFPT
+693 RNNEVDLVWFPT

-753 ATLVIM
+753 ASLVVM

-766 WGNYKLGDEPI
+766 WGNYELGDEPI
-777 NIGLWVGDNSL
+777 YIGLWVGDNSL
-788 PNKTSNKVNGVEKD
+788 PNKIDDLIIEYENLKNGR
-802 SLISE
+802 S
-807 FEKLN
+807 
-812 NGAVN
+812 N

-822 NCPWCNSKL
+822 TCPWCNSKL
-831 EGETKIDL
+831 
-839 EVLDNRLNH
+839 N
-848 YFNNR
+848 
-853 LHLKCSHENCSF
+853 
-865 YYPNRRTKIIPNY
+865 
-878 HGPIPVCLS
+878 PIPTGTRVTDTNDTYNFNRVPLYCDNVKCNFSEPNFFEEDNLKGAIPVNLC

-910 HKVNGQNNGRNSDS
+910 HKVNGQNNGRNADS

-932 WETCKPQV
+932 WETGKPQD

-967 ESAVD
+967 ESAVN
-972 QLCTREDGTRPKIIS
+972 QLCTRQDGTRPKIIS

-1024 YKRRFKSTDDKTP
+1024 YKRRFKSIDDKTP

-1048 LPTGRTQIWMQMRL
+1048 MPTGRTQIWMQMRL
-1062 AAIIMTHRAMFELKE
+1062 AAIIMTHRAIFELKE
-1077 LGEKHPIDFD
+1077 LGENHPIDFD
-1087 SYPEFEKAMDY
+1087 SFSEFEKAMDY
-1098 YHTSISYFNSLK
+1098 YHTTISYFNSLK

-1141 HSIYTYGP
+1141 HSLYTYGP
-1149 IQDSELTGRLSGEEV
+1149 IQESELTGRLSGEEV

-1171 ETKWEANK
+1171 EAKWEAKK
-1179 RFAHFL
+1179 RFAIS
-1185 KEKDENGTEVE
+1185 ENNELVR
-1196 KLKSGKI
+1196 GKV
-1203 PREFV
+1203 PPEFV

-1273 FHQKMYSYV
+1273 FHEKMYSYV

-1313 TERDSAKDISKIS
+1313 TERLSASDISTIT
-1326 ETDLSDIISELT
+1326 EDELSQIISELT
-1338 DYFEKR
+1338 DYFEDR
-1344 KVRMNSYDTL
+1344 KDRINTYDTL
-1354 IRNLLKNEN
+1354 ISNLLKKEN
-1363 VEQIKRWIQ
+1363 VEQIKGWIQ
-1372 EAFSEWQEESNR
+1372 EAFSEWKEESNKA
-1384 ILADNKTFV
+1384 LGDNKAFV
-1393 FNNKSARSTPPQE
+1393 FNNKSARSIPPQE

>member
-1 MSKIKDKRNS
+1 MSKIIDKRNS

-36 ELVTKTLIKEEPL
+36 ELVTKLLINE
-49 DYSTEILDIVPAAI
+49 DSINYSTEILDIVPAAI
-63 YSTGIIF
+63 YSTGILF

-80 GISLDNNEQTDQKD
+80 GISLDNNEQIDQKD
-94 DADEQDTQNN
+94 DVDEQDSQNN
-104 SSEDIEATESIE
+104 SSEDLEATESIE

-122 RTMGLTCCLDENFLS
+122 RTMGLTCCFDESFLS
-137 KKTVEF
+137 KKAIEF
-143 KVSFRYYQ
+143 KVNLRYYQ

-162 NKYGLLCEVNYDEI
+162 NKYGLLCEVNREEI
-176 QNFIA
+176 QNFIT
-181 KYELNSFRIR
+181 KYELNSFKIR
-191 ALNENH
+191 AINENH
-197 FLFLSKLS
+197 FLILSKLTS
-205 SKEITQT
+205 EEITEI
-212 KTRIREIQKQIAET
+212 KTRIRAIQKQIAET
-226 LFDLASSISTI
+226 LFDLANAILTI
-237 PQITKASCYLSNL
+237 PQLTKASCYLSNL
-250 KSSIYYELKNS
+250 KSSIYFELKNS
-261 ITNDESRKELYEV
+261 ITNDEIRKKLYEV
-274 TQKVELAESITD
+274 TQKIEQAESITD
-286 HFKNLL
+286 HFRNLL
-292 DIFSGGYGLWQ
+292 DVFSGGYGLWQ
-303 STPVQRIIK
+303 STPVERIIK

-319 KESRKK
+319 KESRKI
-325 SYLHNKSVEE
+325 SYLHNKSVED

-345 STSSSLKD
+345 STSSGLKD
-353 IFRFDLDDKIE
+353 IFRFDLDDKKE
-364 DYASISANIQLSRD
+364 DYASISGNIQLSRD
-378 SRKKSDKVFLKIQLL
+378 SRKKIDKIFLKIQLI
-393 NTSVA
+393 NTSIA
-398 FDEAKQNNNRY
+398 FDEAKQNDNRY

-426 LSVKSE
+426 LSVNSD

-440 QYFQEKDNT
+440 EYQQEIDNT
-449 YCEDTSTAFIYDQF
+449 YSEDTSTAFIYDQF

-475 WSKEVESLMV
+475 WSKKGEPIMV
-485 ETEYLPNC
+485 ETEYLPDC

-504 KSRDAVDDDKG
+504 KSRDAIYDDKEG
-515 VFVSPLFLENSKSQE
+515 FVSPLFLENSKSQE
-530 FKWLSVFSD
+530 FKWLSVLSD
-539 ASDNEIVNG
+539 ATNDEVVNG
-548 LNDFIDSY
+548 LNDFVDSY
-556 GRWIDLKR
+556 GRWIELKR
-564 QDEKYQA
+564 QDEKYQGI
-571 FYSGIAKQELDKC
+571 YSSIAKQELDKC

-595 QDFLSGDNNKEKLD
+595 HDFLSSNDNIEKLD
-609 SFRLMNTA
+609 SFRLMNA
-617 LFMQLWHSVKVK
+617 AMFMQLWHSVKVK
-629 QDEVNSFICDEAFE
+629 QDAVNSFINDEAFE
-643 HFNISFYKE
+643 NFNFSFYKD

-682 FKPEDDADWDK
+682 FKPNDDKNWDK

-753 ATLVIM
+753 ATLVVM

-766 WGNYKLGDEPI
+766 WGNFELGNEPI
-777 NIGLWVGDNSL
+777 NIGLWVGKNSI
-788 PNKTSNKVNGVEKD
+788 PNSNID
-802 SLISE
+802 LIYE
-807 FEKLN
+807 YEHKLN
-812 NGAVN
+812 LN
-817 KIPFS
+817 KENRIPFN
-822 NCPWCNSKL
+822 NCPWCNSELK
-831 EGETKIDL
+831 GETKVDT
-839 EVLDNRLNH
+839 EASSSVYNQNKV
-848 YFNNR
+848 
-853 LHLKCSHENCSF
+853 HLKCTNQKCSF
-865 YYPNRRTKIIPNY
+865 SFGLGRISRKRQDQ
-878 HGPIPVCLS
+878 GPIPVCLS

-910 HKVNGQNNGRNSDS
+910 HKVNGQNNGRNADS

-932 WETCKPQV
+932 WEAGKPED

-972 QLCTREDGTRPKIIS
+972 QLCKREDGTRPKIIS

-1024 YKRRFKSTDDKTP
+1024 YRRTFKSIADKTP

-1077 LGEKHPIDFD
+1077 LGEKHPIEFDFY
-1087 SYPEFEKAMDY
+1087 SEFEKAMDY
-1098 YHTSISYFNSLK
+1098 YHTTLSYFNSLK

-1141 HSIYTYGP
+1141 HSLYTYGP
-1149 IQDSELTGRLSGEEV
+1149 IQESELTGRLSGEEV

-1171 ETKWEANK
+1171 ETKWEAKK
-1179 RFAHFL
+1179 RFARS
-1185 KEKDENGTEVE
+1185 EKNE
-1196 KLKSGKI
+1196 LIMGKV
-1203 PREFV
+1203 PPEFV

-1273 FHQKMYSYV
+1273 FHEKMYSYV

-1313 TERDSAKDISKIS
+1313 TERLSASDISSIS
-1326 ETDLSDIISELT
+1326 ESELFDIISVLT
-1338 DYFEKR
+1338 DYFEGR
-1344 KVRMNSYDTL
+1344 KERMNIYDKLFSNL
-1354 IRNLLKNEN
+1354 IKEEN

-1372 EAFSEWQEESNR
+1372 EAFSEWKEESNR
-1384 ILADNKTFV
+1384 TLEDNKTFV